1 MRSVTHRHIAE
12 KTFSAY
18 RPITVEAKLNLPGEY
33 QNLLE
38 KPAAIESGPD
48 NPDLAAAADAVT
60 QSLLGPQGALRTI
73 DRRRWG
79 NGSR

>member
-1 MRSVTHRHIAE
+1 VRSVTHRHIAE
-12 KTFSAY
+12 KVFSAY
-18 RPITVEAKLNLPGEY
+18 RPITMEASLNLPGEC

-48 NPDLAAAADAVT
+48 HPDLAAAADAVT
-60 QSLLGPQGALRTI
+60 QRFLGLQDALRTI
-73 DRRRWG
+73 DGQRWG